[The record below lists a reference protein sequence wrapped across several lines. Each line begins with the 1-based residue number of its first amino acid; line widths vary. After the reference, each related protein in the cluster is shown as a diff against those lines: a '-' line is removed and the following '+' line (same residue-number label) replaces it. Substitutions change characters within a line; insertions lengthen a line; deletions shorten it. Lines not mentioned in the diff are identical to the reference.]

1 MPGTTEKNKIK
12 NNVKVPAAPVLKTY
26 KTKSATDAQMKAAK
40 ESISKGD
47 KKAIKKG
54 DLKGGLKRQAKRSAG
69 EAGRDINKKARIK
82 ERDTNK
88 KGRQADSKAKKESIE
103 AAGSRKAARLTNKS
117 DAAKSNE
124 KLEIEKYS
132 KSRKPYERGKA
143 RKETAKAYK
152 QVGKAELK
160 TDRVGERLKKEQK
173 KVVEKGQKDDR
184 KKSEKNIKTAN
195 KKIESDIKTK
205 DKKTK
210 KSQKNQLAA
219 SGSTDTKISGSMRGS
234 IAKKMESYD
243 QMDTVN
249 AKATAGETA
258 AKMNDGPIK
267 YFKQSIKYNN
277 SAKATAI
284 KVAADEKD
292 MVHASSKGK
301 KELKHD
307 VSSMINHAPTAM
319 NKPMAY
325 MKGSVKKR
333 SSFMERM
340 TKNSK

>member
-88 KGRQADSKAKKESIE
+88 KGRQAESKAKKESIE
-103 AAGSRKAARLTNKS
+103 AAGSRKAARLLDKS
-117 DAAKSNE
+117 DAAKKAE
-124 KLEIEKYS
+124 KEDYI
-132 KSRKPYERGKA
+132 PVAGTRGKEFLKNA
-143 RKETAKAYK
+143 KNNAKNET
-152 QVGKAELK
+152 K
-160 TDRVGERLKKEQK
+160 TDRIGKRLKNEQK

-184 KKSEKNIKTAN
+184 KKTEKNTKIAK

-249 AKATAGETA
+249 ANETA

-307 VSSMINHAPTAM
+307 VSSMISHASPSPM
-319 NKPMAY
+319 NKPMTY

-333 SSFMERM
+333 PSFMDRM

>member
-234 IAKKMESYD
+234 IAKNMESYD

-249 AKATAGETA
+249 ANETA

-307 VSSMINHAPTAM
+307 VSSMISHASPSPM
-319 NKPMAY
+319 NKPMTY

-333 SSFMERM
+333 PSFMDRM

>member
-88 KGRQADSKAKKESIE
+88 KGRQAESKAKKESIE
-103 AAGSRKAARLTNKS
+103 AAGSRKAARLLDKS
-117 DAAKSNE
+117 DAAKKAE
-124 KLEIEKYS
+124 KEDYI
-132 KSRKPYERGKA
+132 PVAGTRGKEFLKNA
-143 RKETAKAYK
+143 KNNAKNET
-152 QVGKAELK
+152 K
-160 TDRVGERLKKEQK
+160 TDRIGKRLKNEQK

-184 KKSEKNIKTAN
+184 KKTEKNTKIAK

>member
-26 KTKSATDAQMKAAK
+26 KTKAATDAQMKAAQ

-88 KGRQADSKAKKESIE
+88 KERQAESKAKKESIE

-117 DAAKSNE
+117 DAAKKAENE
-124 KLEIEKYS
+124 EIEKYS
-132 KSRKPYERGKA
+132 KSRTPYERGKA
-143 RKETAKAYK
+143 RKKTAKAYK
-152 QVGKAELK
+152 QVGKAEQK
-160 TDRVGERLKKEQK
+160 TDRIGERLKKEQK
-173 KVVEKGQKDDR
+173 KVVEKSKKDDR
-184 KKSEKNIKTAN
+184 KKSEKNTKTAN
-195 KKIESDIKTK
+195 KKIDSDIKTK
-205 DKKTK
+205 DKKRK
-210 KSQKNQLAA
+210 KSQKDQLAA
-219 SGSTDTKISGSMRGS
+219 SGSTDPKISGTMRGS

-249 AKATAGETA
+249 AKSN
-258 AKMNDGPIK
+258 AKMYSADGPIK
-267 YFKQSIKYNN
+267 YFKQAINYDVREASNPN
-277 SAKATAI
+277 LTAKAKKHYSMNAE
-284 KVAADEKD
+284 AD
-292 MVHASSKGK
+292 
-301 KELKHD
+301 LK
-307 VSSMINHAPTAM
+307 SIGEM
-319 NKPMAY
+319 NKPMTY
-325 MKGSVKKR
+325 MKGSIKKR
-333 SSFMERM
+333 PSFMERM